1 VSAQQS
7 HRIPQD
13 FIDTLLDRT
22 DIVDVVDS
30 RVKLKRSG
38 RNYSACCPFHKEK
51 TPSFSVAPDKQFFYC
66 FGCGAGGNAIGF
78 LMDLEHLSFPEA
90 VEELARKSGLDVP
103 KPDQNLSPAAIAAQ
117 QAKTQARNQSY
128 DLLEQSNA
136 YYQKQLRQ
144 HSQRKQAVDYL
155 KDRGLSGQIAQR
167 FGIGFAPTGWQNL
180 IDSVSTSDQT
190 LDALVQCGMAVKKEE
205 TQRIYDFFRE
215 RIMFP
220 IRNSKGKVIAF
231 GGRVL
236 GDAKPKY
243 LNSPETDVFHK
254 EKELYGL
261 YEARQHER
269 NLKRI
274 LVVEGY
280 MDVVALAQHD
290 INYAVATLGT
300 STSRFHLER
309 IYKMVSEVIF
319 CFDGD
324 AAGIKAAIRAMHTCV
339 EFMTDG
345 RQARFLLLPQG
356 EDPDTMV
363 RKEGTKALTQR
374 IADATPF
381 SEFLFNQY
389 SQDLDI
395 HNLEHRAK
403 LATDI
408 MPIIQSMPKGLMRS
422 MMISKLE
429 DITGLNQDTLSQLTA
444 VSSPAIPTEP
454 AASAQ
459 SHSQDQQRN
468 QAPEHHDT
476 LQYDNAYTD
485 GTADYSDYDQA
496 PHNEYPDSNDYW
508 PTETTPQDNGY
519 AYQGEQSQAQKKPF
533 NPLKKSKGDYQKQR
547 RFGNNQ
553 WPSQPRIPVKVQN
566 PAQAA
571 IRLILRH
578 PELAL
583 AHSQIPAHLSQLRMA
598 DASVLVQLL
607 EICQQVL
614 TRLNRAPKAAE
625 LQSECADLEAW
636 PMMRSLA
643 GLESLEV
650 AGDHASQLSEAINK
664 LNHHYFDQR
673 FDDLSNILRGNH
685 SQEDTISAKQQL
697 KALLAEKRSLAKASE

>member
-1 VSAQQS
+1 MSAQQS

-22 DIVDVVDS
+22 DIVDVIDS

-51 TPSFSVAPDKQFFYC
+51 TPSFSVAPDKQFYYC

-78 LMDLEHLSFPEA
+78 LMELEHLNFPEA
-90 VEELARKSGLDVP
+90 VEELARKANLEVP
-103 KPDQNLSPAAIAAQ
+103 KQEQHLSPAAMAAQ
-117 QAKTQARNQSY
+117 QAKTQARNQAY
-128 DLLEQSNA
+128 DLLEQSNNF
-136 YYQKQLRQ
+136 YQKQLRQ
-144 HSQRKQAVDYL
+144 HAQRKHAVDYL
-155 KDRGLSGQIAQR
+155 KARGLSGKIAQR
-167 FGIGFAPTGWQNL
+167 FGIGYAPSGWQNL
-180 IDSVSTSDQT
+180 IDNISTSDST
-190 LDALVQCGMAVKKEE
+190 LDALVQCGMAVKKADS
-205 TQRIYDFFRE
+205 QRVYDFFRE

-243 LNSPETDVFHK
+243 LNSPETEVFHK

-300 STSRFHLER
+300 ATSRFHLER
-309 IYKMVSEVIF
+309 IYKIVSEIIF

-324 AAGIKAAIRAMHTCV
+324 AAGIKAAVRAMHTCV
-339 EFMTDG
+339 EFMSDG

-356 EDPDTMV
+356 EDPDTQV
-363 RKEGTKALTQR
+363 RKEGAEALSQR

-381 SEFLFNQY
+381 SEFLFQQL

-408 MPIIQSMPKGLMRS
+408 MPIIQAMPKGLMRS

-429 DITGLNQDTLSQLTA
+429 DITGLNQDTLAQLTA
-444 VSSPAIPTEP
+444 VSEPSAPPTPTVSNQQQEEQEP
-454 AASAQ
+454 SKPPNDFHGEP
-459 SHSQDQQRN
+459 SHYQDY
-468 QAPEHHDT
+468 
-476 LQYDNAYTD
+476 L
-485 GTADYSDYDQA
+485 DQA
-496 PHNEYPDSNDYW
+496 PTSDYFETSGDWTKDTHGSEQAYPSDTGYT
-508 PTETTPQDNGY
+508 PHQATTY
-519 AYQGEQSQAQKKPF
+519 SKKGEFKDHKGTTSKPWQNQARQA
-533 NPLKKSKGDYQKQR
+533 
-547 RFGNNQ
+547 
-553 WPSQPRIPVKVQN
+553 IKVQN

-571 IRLILRH
+571 IRLILRN
-578 PELAL
+578 PELAQ
-583 AHSQIPAHLSQLRMA
+583 AHSAIPAHLRQLRMP
-598 DASVLVQLL
+598 DASALVQIL
-607 EICQQVL
+607 EICQQVKEQL
-614 TRLNRAPKAAE
+614 QRPPKAAE
-625 LQSECADLEAW
+625 LQSECTVLDAW
-636 PMMRSLA
+636 PMMRNLA
-643 GLESLEV
+643 GLESLVV
-650 AGDHASQLSEAINK
+650 ASDDASQLSEAIDK
-664 LNHHYFDQR
+664 LHHHYFDQR
-673 FDDLSNILRGNH
+673 FEDLSDTLRRAH
-685 SQEDTISAKQQL
+685 SGAEADTAKQQL
-697 KALLAEKRSLAKASE
+697 KSLLSEKEALHKTKKYGE

>member
-13 FIDTLLDRT
+13 FIDNLLDRT

-30 RVKLKRSG
+30 RVKLKRTG

-90 VEELARKSGLDVP
+90 VEELARKAGLDVP
-103 KPDQNLSPAAIAAQ
+103 KPDQNLSPAAIAVQ

-144 HSQRKQAVDYL
+144 HPQRKQAVDYL

-180 IDSVSTSDQT
+180 IDSVSTSEQT
-190 LDALVQCGMAVKKEE
+190 LTALVQCGMAVKKEDS
-205 TQRIYDFFRE
+205 QRVYDFFRE

-261 YEARQHER
+261 YEARQQER

-300 STSRFHLER
+300 STSRYHLER

-356 EDPDTMV
+356 EDPDTIV
-363 RKEGTKALTQR
+363 RKEGTEALTQR
-374 IADATPF
+374 IASATPF

-389 SQDLDI
+389 AQDLDI

-408 MPIIQSMPKGLMRS
+408 MPVIQSMPKGLMRS

-429 DITGLNQDTLSQLTA
+429 DVTGLNQDTLSQLTA
-444 VSSPAIPTEP
+444 VSEPIPQVPPAATNQAEPDSDRQASPAPDYP
-454 AASAQ
+454 
-459 SHSQDQQRN
+459 
-468 QAPEHHDT
+468 DT
-476 LQYDNAYTD
+476 RQFDTPYDEA
-485 GTADYSDYDQA
+485 TADYSDYHQA
-496 PHNEYPDSNDYW
+496 PHSDYPESSDYW
-508 PTETTPQDNGY
+508 PTETVQQDQAY
-519 AYQGEQSQAQKKPF
+519 AYQGEQNQGQKKTF
-533 NPLKKSKGDYQKQR
+533 KKTKGDYQKHR
-547 RFGNNQ
+547 NFGNNQ
-553 WPSQPRIPVKVQN
+553 WQNQPRIPVKVQN

-583 AHSQIPAHLSQLRMA
+583 AHSQIPAHLSQLRLP

-607 EICQQVL
+607 EICQQVQGTL
-614 TRLNRAPKAAE
+614 KRAPKAAE
-625 LQSECADLEAW
+625 LQSECANLAAW

-643 GLESLEV
+643 GLESLQV
-650 AGDHASQLSEAINK
+650 AGDHASQLNEAINK
-664 LNHHYFDQR
+664 LSHHYFDQR

-685 SQEDTISAKQQL
+685 SQAETDSAKQQL
-697 KALLAEKRSLAKASE
+697 KVLLSEKRSLAKAPE

>member
-1 VSAQQS
+1 
-7 HRIPQD
+7 
-13 FIDTLLDRT
+13 
-22 DIVDVVDS
+22 
-30 RVKLKRSG
+30 
-38 RNYSACCPFHKEK
+38 
-51 TPSFSVAPDKQFFYC
+51 
-66 FGCGAGGNAIGF
+66 
-78 LMDLEHLSFPEA
+78 
-90 VEELARKSGLDVP
+90 
-103 KPDQNLSPAAIAAQ
+103 
-117 QAKTQARNQSY
+117 
-128 DLLEQSNA
+128 
-136 YYQKQLRQ
+136 
-144 HSQRKQAVDYL
+144 
-155 KDRGLSGQIAQR
+155 
-167 FGIGFAPTGWQNL
+167 
-180 IDSVSTSDQT
+180 
-190 LDALVQCGMAVKKEE
+190 
-205 TQRIYDFFRE
+205 
-215 RIMFP
+215 MFP

-261 YEARQHER
+261 YEARLHER

-363 RKEGTKALTQR
+363 RKEGTEALTQR
-374 IADATPF
+374 IANATPF

-389 SQDLDI
+389 AQDLDI

-408 MPIIQSMPKGLMRS
+408 MPVIQAMPKGLMRS

-429 DITGLNQDTLSQLTA
+429 DVTGLNQDTLSQLTA
-444 VSSPAIPTEP
+444 VSEP
-454 AASAQ
+454 ATPTPPTASEQ
-459 SHSQDQQRN
+459 PQNQEQHHSQTHQDT
-468 QAPEHHDT
+468 PE
-476 LQYDNAYTD
+476 YDNAYAD
-485 GTADYSDYDQA
+485 GAADYSDYDQV
-496 PHNEYPDSNDYW
+496 PHNDYPDNNDYW
-508 PTETTPQDNGY
+508 PTETTAQDNAY
-519 AYQGEQSQAQKKPF
+519 TYQGEPNQGQKKPF
-533 NPLKKSKGDYQKQR
+533 NPLKKSKGDYQKYKS
-547 RFGNNQ
+547 FGNNQ

-578 PELAL
+578 PELAF
-583 AHSQIPAHLSQLRMA
+583 AHSQIPAHLSQLRMP

-607 EICQQVL
+607 EICQQVQS
-614 TRLNRAPKAAE
+614 RLKRAPRAAE

-636 PMMRSLA
+636 PMMRNLA

-673 FDDLSNILRGNH
+673 FDDLSNILRSNH
-685 SQEDTISAKQQL
+685 SQQETDSAKQQL